1 MSKKSTVRIL
11 ILLGCMILVAYISG
25 IGCPIKFV
33 TGISCPGCGMTRA
46 LLACVE
52 LDFAQAFYYHPVFWM
67 APAVVIIMV
76 IYDNINRTIRN
87 ILLYSMIFLL
97 LAVYIFRLISEGDIV
112 TIDIGSGFIYRL
124 IKDIVS

>member
-1 MSKKSTVRIL
+1 
-11 ILLGCMILVAYISG
+11 
-25 IGCPIKFV
+25 
-33 TGISCPGCGMTRA
+33 
-46 LLACVE
+46 
-52 LDFAQAFYYHPVFWM
+52 M